1 MYLKLASN
9 LNLHGNLIWRNSL
22 YYETTEILKFFTFY
36 FTTLNKFSEL
46 FVAMPDLVLVRVIF
60 YPSATLLLI
69 YSEI

>member
-36 FTTLNKFSEL
+36 FTLNKFSEL
-46 FVAMPDLVLVRVIF
+46 FVARPDLVLVRVIF